1 MIADCKGDVL
11 SMGLSEYLEGLGHMG
26 GEQLPQKAEVMS
38 GDFHCVDSL
47 RNNGATSYI
56 MIRHCNIFIILRYV
70 GHEWPRLVRCR
81 KLRRRLTRAW
91 TAAQGRTSLRLFIPH
106 DNYGCNAETSPRN
119 G

>member
-1 MIADCKGDVL
+1 MIADCKGDGL
-11 SMGLSEYLEGLGHMG
+11 SMGLSEYLKGLGHMG

-91 TAAQGRTSLRLFIPH
+91 TAAQGRTSLRLFIPL